1 MRKRKLFFT
10 LVKEA
15 RDYVRIRLED
25 SDKKVCI
32 NVPKNLIFDFD
43 KRSRYAFFDENYIC
57 FVYEKEMRKIHE
69 KEIRLK
75 AIYQRQLEQEK
86 INTWKKYEMETRKVK
101 NELE

>member
-69 KEIRLK
+69 KRNKTKSNLSK
-75 AIYQRQLEQEK
+75 AIRTRKNKCME
-86 INTWKKYEMETRKVK
+86 KYEMETRKVK
-101 NELE
+101 K